1 MTHANTPQALLP
13 TILAT
18 ILWGGVFVPAVARE
32 LCHISIVVEK
42 APPDCPAMGFIPGR
56 LHALRVEPNWP
67 QLPRTALRVHVTRHL
82 PDGRTVP
89 LEASISPGEAA
100 ELPLGPLCMPPVF
113 DFEAGALYRRGYSLD
128 VRLTDEVGR
137 PLYSVSYSQG
147 LAEQHVRRTAGT
159 AVPAGVE
166 RFIPETRRRV
176 LYLHQYGIEAALQ
189 LRLHEAVLDDQDR
202 LVAQCRLAPEAPVGE
217 LSCRLTVLDEQ
228 GAVLLEEDVAVQA
241 ADKWQAVPLDP
252 GNWPPGKYRIRLDPA
267 IEGTLWD
274 EGATVTYHRSTPD
287 PLAVPISRS
296 APWTLQAD
304 PTRETVLI
312 EDFSAASIDGEK
324 LPAGWSLEQTPQG
337 RALVAAVG
345 AEPEPVHLKPL
356 SGTYAVF
363 ATPHASGCLLQ
374 IGRDGLVR
382 SLGSDTATADTFVCA
397 TDLTEQGIRVYAF
410 DPWNRPRSGL
420 ARLKLVPVTA
430 QSAEALYAETSRP
443 PVPLFAVDDW
453 CEYFHGPCRLQA
465 DQFSAILAGQAELG
479 LSTVNWSI
487 GRSWVEYHSELPNTT
502 RFPAVPLEEAAKT
515 FDRAPLYQGRAT
527 MINSFD
533 ALDEVLAAR
542 GNAEVALRPW
552 LSMNRHYGNAYGGIF
567 ASQWFLSHPEWRRW
581 RKGAR
586 EAESS
591 AVSYYFREVRKERVD
606 ILLEVAR
613 RGVDGLLVG
622 ACRQVP
628 MLLYNP
634 EMVAAFK
641 AETGIDP
648 QSIDAS
654 SGDAY
659 LRWIRGRADHFT
671 HVLRDLQEGLGPIE
685 AEMGRRIP
693 VVVRIPSSGLLY
705 NLAQG
710 LDVETWLREGL
721 VDQLQ
726 LDPLETW
733 GGRGD
738 HDVTAYV
745 ELCHRH
751 GVTVIGGVGA
761 TWTNAAG
768 RTAALRRALGLL
780 QAGVDGIEV
789 YEAELQAKC
798 SDRRWALALFGN
810 ERRLRD
816 YLASSNQEACY
827 PVTSSTAAFG
837 HDNHSNW
844 DDAGFSIHSKGANGL

>member
-1 MTHANTPQALLP
+1 MNHPTMPAALLP
-13 TILAT
+13 AILAA
-18 ILWGGVFVPAVARE
+18 ILWGGIFVPAVARE
-32 LCHISIVVEK
+32 LCRVAIAADK
-42 APPDCPAMGFIPGR
+42 APSDCPQMGFIPGR
-56 LHALRVEPNWP
+56 LHALRVEPDWSR
-67 QLPRTALRVHVTRHL
+67 LPRAALRVQVTRHL
-82 PDGRTVP
+82 PDDRTVP
-89 LEASISPGEAA
+89 LQASISPGEAA

-113 DFEAGALYRRGYSLD
+113 DFEAGAVYRRGYSLD

-147 LAEQHVRRTAGT
+147 LSEQHVRRTAGT

-166 RFIPETRRRV
+166 RFVPEARRRV
-176 LYLHQYGIEAALQ
+176 LYLHQYGIETALQ
-189 LRLHEAVLDDQDR
+189 LRLHEAVLADPDR
-202 LVAQCRLAPEAPVGE
+202 LVAQCRLAPGAPVGE
-217 LSCRLTVLDEQ
+217 LSCRLRVLDEQ
-228 GAVLLEEDVAVQA
+228 EAVLLEEDVSVQA
-241 ADKWQAVPLDP
+241 ADEWQAVPLDP
-252 GNWPPGKYRIRLDPA
+252 GAWPPGKCRIRLDPV

-274 EGATVTYHRSTPD
+274 EGAKVTYNRPAPD
-287 PLAVPISRS
+287 PSAVPISRF

-312 EDFSAASIDGEK
+312 EDFSAAPIDGED

-337 RALVAAVG
+337 RALVAQVG
-345 AEPEPVHLKPL
+345 AEPEPVRLRPL

-363 ATPHASGCLLQ
+363 ATPYADGCLLQ
-374 IGRDGLVR
+374 SGRDGLVR
-382 SLGSDTATADTFVCA
+382 SLGSSTATADTFVCA
-397 TDLTEQGIRVYAF
+397 TDLTEHGIRVYAF

-430 QSAEALYAETSRP
+430 QSVEALYAETSRP

-465 DQFSAILAGQAELG
+465 DQFPAILAGQAELG

-533 ALDEVLAAR
+533 ALDEVLQAR
-542 GNAEVALRPW
+542 ESAGVTLRPW
-552 LSMNRHYGNAYGGIF
+552 LAMNRHYGNAYGGIF
-567 ASQWFLSHPEWRRW
+567 ASQWFLSHPQWRRW
-581 RKGAR
+581 RKGAT
-586 EAESS
+586 EAEGTV
-591 AVSYYFREVRKERVD
+591 VSYYFPEVRKERVD
-606 ILLEVAR
+606 IFLEVAR

-634 EMVAAFK
+634 EMVADFK
-641 AETGIDP
+641 GQTGIDP
-648 QSIDAS
+648 QSMDAS
-654 SGDAY
+654 SGDDY
-659 LRWIRGRADHFT
+659 LCWIRRRADHFT
-671 HVLRDLQEGLGPIE
+671 QVLRDLREGLGPIE
-685 AEMGRRIP
+685 AEAGRRIP

-710 LDVETWLREGL
+710 LDVETWLQEGL

-726 LDPLETW
+726 LDPLEIW

-738 HDVTAYV
+738 HDVTTYV

-761 TWTNAAG
+761 TWTNTAG
-768 RTAALRRALGLL
+768 RTAALHRALGLL

-816 YLASSNQEACY
+816 YLAVSNQEACY
-827 PVTSSTAAFG
+827 PLTSATAAFG